1 MLQHLHIENMAVIE
15 EADIDFDSGLN
26 VLTGETGAGKSII
39 IDAINM
45 VLGERS
51 SRDLVRT
58 GSDRAQVTA
67 LFDDLSPAVRDA
79 VAAMGYE
86 TEEGQLLIRR
96 RISADGKSQ
105 CYVGGVPVT
114 VALLREIGRR
124 LVNIHGQHDNQT
136 LLSEDRQRDYLDIL
150 GGLEDQK
157 AAYLVAYRRYG
168 EIARRLKKLRIDEQ
182 DKLQRMDAL
191 QFQIGEIEQ
200 FDPRPGEERELSERR
215 TQMRNAEKI
224 VAALKQ
230 TAWAMEGDDQQPGAL
245 AAVQLAAD
253 ALEKAGQ
260 YLPDMQPLAEK
271 LQAIRYELEEAA
283 ADVDRVGETLRFD
296 GAEQEEVE
304 SRLSTLRRLLSKYG
318 PTEEDLLAHLEKAR
332 TEWAELESRDR
343 SIADEEA
350 QLAVAEEETRKA
362 AACLSQARRDTA
374 DAFARQV
381 MEQLAFLDMPGTRLQ
396 IAVEPT
402 TLTAAG
408 GDRVTF
414 LISAN
419 RGEELRPLSRSA
431 SGGELSRIMLA
442 IKSVMA
448 GADDIDTLIFDEI
461 DTGISGHAARRVGV
475 KLRQTAENRQV
486 LCVTHLAQ
494 IAAMADR
501 HLCVSKAA
509 AGDRTATRVAV
520 LSVEEREQELSRI
533 ISGEVT
539 AAGLAAARDL
549 LGRSTD
555 ACCTS

>member
-15 EADIDFDSGLN
+15 EADIHFDSGLN

-67 LFDDLSPAVRDA
+67 LFDALSPAVRDA

-114 VALLREIGRR
+114 VALLRQIGRR

-157 AAYLVAYRRYG
+157 AVYLAAYRRYG

-182 DKLQRMDAL
+182 DKLQRIDAL

-200 FDPRPGEERELSERR
+200 FDPRPGEERDLTERR

-224 VAALKQ
+224 AAALKQ
-230 TAWAMEGDDQQPGAL
+230 TAWAMDGDDQQPGAL

-271 LQAIRYELEEAA
+271 LQAMRYELEEVA
-283 ADVDRVGETLRFD
+283 ADVDRAGETLRFD

-332 TEWAELESRDR
+332 AEWTELESRDR

-350 QLAVAEEETRKA
+350 QLAAAEEETRKA

-414 LISAN
+414 MISAN
-419 RGEELRPLSRSA
+419 RGEELRPLSRAA

-520 LSVEEREQELSRI
+520 LSDEEREQELSRI

-549 LGRSTD
+549 LGRPSD
-555 ACCTS
+555 A

>member
-51 SRDLVRT
+51 SRDFVRT

-67 LFDDLSPAVRDA
+67 LFDGISPAVQEA
-79 VAAMGYE
+79 VAALGYD
-86 TEEGQLLIRR
+86 TQDGQLLIRR
-96 RISADGKSQ
+96 RVSADGKSQ
-105 CYVGGVPVT
+105 GYVGGAPVT

-124 LVNIHGQHDNQT
+124 LINIHGQHDNQT
-136 LLSEDRQRDYLDIL
+136 LLNEDRQRDYLDVL
-150 GGLEDQK
+150 GGLDELK
-157 AAYLVAYRRYG
+157 TAYLSAYRRYG

-191 QFQIGEIEQ
+191 QFQIQEIEQ
-200 FDPRPGEERELSERR
+200 FDPRPGEEQELSDRCTR
-215 TQMRNAEKI
+215 MRHAEKI
-224 VAALKQ
+224 AAALKQ
-230 TAWAMEGDDQQPGAL
+230 ASWAMEGDDQQPGAL
-245 AAVQLAAD
+245 AAVQTAAA
-253 ALEKAGQ
+253 ALEAAGE
-260 YLPDMQPLAEK
+260 YLPDMRGLSDK
-271 LQAIRYELEEAA
+271 MQAMRYELEEVY
-283 ADVDRVGETLRFD
+283 ADVDQAGEALRFD
-296 GAEQEEVE
+296 AAEQDEVE

-318 PTEEDLLAHLEKAR
+318 PTEADLLAHLDKAR
-332 TEWAELESRDR
+332 AEWAELEGRDR
-343 SIADEEA
+343 SIAEEEA
-350 QLAVAEEETRKA
+350 RLAAAEDETRRA
-362 AACLSQARRDTA
+362 AAALSQARRETA
-374 DAFARQV
+374 DAFAGQV
-381 MEQLAFLDMPGTRLQ
+381 MEQLAFLDMPSTRLQ

-402 TLTAAG
+402 TLTATG

-419 RGEELRPLSRSA
+419 RGEELRPLSRTA

-448 GADDIDTLIFDEI
+448 GADDIDTLVFDEI

-475 KLRQTAENRQV
+475 KLKQTAGTRQV

-494 IAAMADR
+494 IAAAADR
-501 HLCVSKAA
+501 HLYVSKAA
-509 AGDRTATRVAV
+509 AGERTATRVTV
-520 LSVEEREQELSRI
+520 LSREEQERELARI

-539 AAGLAAARDL
+539 SAGLAAARDL
-549 LGRSTD
+549 LERTPE
-555 ACCTS
+555 

>member
-15 EADIDFDSGLN
+15 EADIHFDSGLN

-67 LFDDLSPAVRDA
+67 LFDALSPAVRDA
-79 VAAMGYE
+79 VVAMGYE

-150 GGLEDQK
+150 GGLEDRK
-157 AAYLVAYRRYG
+157 AVYLAAYRRYG

-200 FDPRPGEERELSERR
+200 FDPRPGEERDLTERR

-224 VAALKQ
+224 AAALKQ
-230 TAWAMEGDDQQPGAL
+230 TAWAMDGDDQQPGAL

-271 LQAIRYELEEAA
+271 LQAMRYELEEVA
-283 ADVDRVGETLRFD
+283 ADVDRAGETLRFD

-332 TEWAELESRDR
+332 AEWTELESRDR

-350 QLAVAEEETRKA
+350 QLAAAEEETRKA

-419 RGEELRPLSRSA
+419 RGEELRPLSRAA

-509 AGDRTATRVAV
+509 AGDRTATRVSV
-520 LSVEEREQELSRI
+520 LSDEEREQELSRI

-549 LGRSTD
+549 LGRPSG
-555 ACCTS
+555 A

>member
-15 EADIDFDSGLN
+15 EADIHFDSGLN

-67 LFDDLSPAVRDA
+67 LFDALSPAVRDA

-114 VALLREIGRR
+114 VALLRQIGRR

-157 AAYLVAYRRYG
+157 AVYLAAYRRYG

-182 DKLQRMDAL
+182 DKLQRIDAL

-200 FDPRPGEERELSERR
+200 FDPRPGEERDLTERR

-224 VAALKQ
+224 AAALKQ
-230 TAWAMEGDDQQPGAL
+230 TAWAMDGDDQQPGAL

-271 LQAIRYELEEAA
+271 LQAMRYELEEVA
-283 ADVDRVGETLRFD
+283 ADVDRAGETLRFD

-332 TEWAELESRDR
+332 AEWTELESRDR

-350 QLAVAEEETRKA
+350 QLAAAEEETRKA

-419 RGEELRPLSRSA
+419 RGEELRPLSRAA

-475 KLRQTAENRQV
+475 KLWQTAENRQV

-520 LSVEEREQELSRI
+520 LSDEEREQELSRI

-549 LGRSTD
+549 LGRPSD
-555 ACCTS
+555 A

>member
-15 EADIDFDSGLN
+15 EADIHFDSGLN

-67 LFDDLSPAVRDA
+67 LFDALSPAVRDA

-114 VALLREIGRR
+114 VALLRQIGRR

-157 AAYLVAYRRYG
+157 AVYLAAYRRYG

-200 FDPRPGEERELSERR
+200 FDPRLGEERDLTERR
-215 TQMRNAEKI
+215 TRMRNAEKI
-224 VAALKQ
+224 AAALKQ
-230 TAWAMEGDDQQPGAL
+230 TAWAMDGDDQQPGAL

-271 LQAIRYELEEAA
+271 LQAMRYELEEVA
-283 ADVDRVGETLRFD
+283 ADVDRAGETLRFD

-318 PTEEDLLAHLEKAR
+318 PTEEELLAHLEKAR
-332 TEWAELESRDR
+332 AEWTELESRDR

-350 QLAVAEEETRKA
+350 QLAAAEEETRKA

-419 RGEELRPLSRSA
+419 RGEELRPLSRAA

-520 LSVEEREQELSRI
+520 LSDEEREQELSRI

-549 LGRSTD
+549 LGRPSD
-555 ACCTS
+555 A